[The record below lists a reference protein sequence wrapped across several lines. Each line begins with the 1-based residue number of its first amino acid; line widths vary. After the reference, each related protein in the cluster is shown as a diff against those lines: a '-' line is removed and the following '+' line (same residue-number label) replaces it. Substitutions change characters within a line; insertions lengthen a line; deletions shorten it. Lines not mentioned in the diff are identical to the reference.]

1 MPYLS
6 CLEFTDKANSR
17 QGNKNNMNYE
27 KVICAKCHKIIWSGG
42 VPAMGA
48 DGDKVDD
55 VWYHTTCTDTK
66 QPVPE
71 MSDEEKESGSPR
83 GLFGPSHGSDCR

>member
-1 MPYLS
+1 
-6 CLEFTDKANSR
+6 
-17 QGNKNNMNYE
+17 MNYE

-55 VWYHTTCTDTK
+55 VFYHESCADK
-66 QPVPE
+66 MPDASDMWKSQQE
-71 MSDEEKESGSPR
+71 MSAEEKEWESIK
-83 GLFGPSHGSDCR
+83 LQEYEMDAKIY